1 MTLSPPWRY
10 YWAMGKRP
18 LPPSSSQ
25 AGDFGPLP
33 PCPVCGCIGVLKWV
47 AGRGTWLAYC
57 TDTIHCD
64 MGVTHKSAEVVREYW
79 HKRKKTP
86 ASPKADGVVHP
97 I

>member
-1 MTLSPPWRY
+1 M
-10 YWAMGKRP
+10 
-18 LPPSSSQ
+18 
-25 AGDFGPLP
+25 
-33 PCPVCGCIGVLKWV
+33 LKWV